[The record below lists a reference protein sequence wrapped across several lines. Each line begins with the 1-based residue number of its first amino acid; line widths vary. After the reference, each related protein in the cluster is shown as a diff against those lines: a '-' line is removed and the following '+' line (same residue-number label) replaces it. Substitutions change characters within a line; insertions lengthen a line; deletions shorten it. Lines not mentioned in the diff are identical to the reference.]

1 MNYSVISHPPHSSA
15 APAHTVFNVNGQ
27 LFSAEP
33 QPGQCLRTF
42 LRDRGVFGVKKG
54 CDAGDCGA
62 CTVWLDGTPVHSCLM
77 PAFRAAGRV
86 VTTIEGLAQTSL
98 EGLLRSEQLHPIQQA
113 FLDAHEFQCG
123 FCAAGMI
130 MTAAALSETQKADL
144 PHALKGNLC
153 RCTGYRSIADAL
165 HGKGEVEADVA
176 GRACGASLP
185 NPFAEGIVTGRARY
199 TMDVAVDGLLHL
211 KVLRSPH
218 AHARIRAIRR
228 NKALAVPGVVEV
240 FTWEDVPRRLYSSAT
255 HEDHLVDP
263 DDTYVLDNVA
273 RFVGQRIA
281 AVVADSEG
289 TAEAGCRALEVD
301 YEILPAVL
309 DPVAAMAPD
318 APILHAKGGEEKGNI
333 FVDIRGEVGSV
344 NDGFAEADAVHEMT
358 YSTSRVQHVHLETH
372 GSIVWRGEDGR
383 LHVRTSS
390 QAPFIAKQKLCH
402 IFGLRARDLHVFT
415 ERVGGGFGGKQEMLS
430 EDLCLL
436 ATMKLGRPVKWE
448 FTREEQFIGASTR
461 HQMTT
466 KVKLGAK
473 RDGTLTAIDVH
484 VVSNTGAYGGHGSE
498 TLGAALGS
506 PLAAYRC
513 ANKKAVG
520 YAVYTNMVPGGG
532 FRGYGASQT
541 TFAIECA
548 IDELAR
554 LLGIDPFQIRRKNMV
569 RPDDWIESVWK
580 DPSDI
585 GFGSYGLDQCL
596 DLVEKGLASGGGT
609 PKPAGD
615 EWVEGS
621 GIALAMMDCGPPTEH
636 RSGAQMAMLPDGSY
650 HLAVGSTEMGNG
662 SVTSHR
668 QIAASLL
675 GARADSV
682 AIINADTDL
691 TPYDTG
697 TFASTG
703 TVVAGQA
710 VALTAAALR
719 DAIIEFASRHTGVE
733 PAACRIEDRVV
744 VCGNKP
750 IPLPDLHAA
759 GTKVGFRFEAKRK
772 SYLSPRT
779 VGFNAQGIRLAV
791 HRMTGE
797 IRILHSVHAADIGRL
812 INPMQCR
819 GQIDGAIAMA
829 FGWALTENMVYDA
842 NGAMV
847 NPQLRNYRIPAF
859 ADVPRTEVFFADT
872 HDTIGPLG
880 AKSQGECALNP
891 VAPAIANAIANATG
905 VRFPHLP
912 FTPDRTFMKLGGAS

>member
-1 MNYSVISHPPHSSA
+1 MNYSVISQPQPA
-15 APAHTVFNVNGQ
+15 APAQSQTMYNVNGQ

-62 CTVWLDGTPVHSCLM
+62 CTVWLDGKPVHSCLM

-86 VTTIEGLAQTSL
+86 VTTIEGLAQ
-98 EGLLRSEQLHPIQQA
+98 GNALHPMQQA
-113 FLDAHEFQCG
+113 FLDAHAFQCG

-130 MTAAALSETQKADL
+130 MTAAALDEAQKADL

-153 RCTGYRSIADAL
+153 RCTGYRSIADAF
-165 HGKGEVEADVA
+165 KGVVAVEDDVA
-176 GRACGASLP
+176 GSACGASLP

-218 AHARIRAIRR
+218 AHARILSIGRE
-228 NKALAVPGVVEV
+228 KALAVPGVVEV
-240 FTWEDVPRRLYSSAT
+240 FTWEDVPRRLYSTAT

-263 DDTYVLDNVA
+263 DDTYVLDNVV

-281 AVVADSEG
+281 AVVAETEG
-289 TAEAGCRALEVD
+289 AAETACRLLDVS
-301 YEILPAVL
+301 YEILPAVF

-318 APILHAKGGEEKGNI
+318 APILHDKGGAEKGNI
-333 FVDIRGEVGSV
+333 YVDIHGEVGSV
-344 NDGFAEADAVHEMT
+344 KEGFAAADAVHEMT

-372 GSIVWRGEDGR
+372 GSIAWRGDDGR

-390 QAPFIAKQKLCH
+390 QGPFIARQKLCH

-532 FRGYGASQT
+532 FRGYGASQS

-548 IDELAR
+548 IDDLAR
-554 LLGIDPFQIRRKNMV
+554 LLGIDPFEIRRKNMV

-580 DPSDI
+580 DPSDV

-615 EWVEGS
+615 EWAEGT

-636 RSGAQMAMLPDGSY
+636 RSGAQMALLPDGGY

-719 DAIIEFASRHTGVE
+719 DAIIEFASRHTGVD
-733 PAACRIEDRVV
+733 PAACRLEDRVV

-750 IPLPDLHAA
+750 IPLPDLHTA
-759 GTKVGFRFEAKRK
+759 GTKAGFRFEAKRK
-772 SYLSPRT
+772 AYLSPRT
-779 VGFNAQGIRLAV
+779 VAFNVQGIRLAV

-797 IRILHSVHAADIGRL
+797 IRILHSAHAADIGRP

-819 GQIDGAIAMA
+819 GQIDGAIAMG

-847 NPQLRNYRIPAF
+847 NAQLRNYRIPAF
-859 ADVPRTEVFFADT
+859 ADVPPTEVFFADT
-872 HDTIGPLG
+872 HDKIGPLG

-891 VAPAIANAIANATG
+891 VAPAIANAIADATG
-905 VRFPHLP
+905 VRFAHLP
-912 FTPDRTFMKLGGAS
+912 FTPDRIFSKLGGVQ